1 MKVAVVTPYFKPDQT
16 KLVRCLDSVSAQ
28 TVKVVHYLV
37 GDGERADWLDTY
49 DIVHMVLPSNIGSTG
64 ATPRGVGAL
73 TAFHDGFDAVTFLDA
88 DNYFDPSHIAQC
100 IALQQENKVDLVFA
114 RRQIFFPDGE
124 VLKDPDPQDGP
135 GMHVD
140 ANCYFI
146 SKSAAFLVGMIGMYP
161 REFGAGEDRPTPS
174 LIQKFGLTS
183 EYLDQPTVWY
193 ESNWE
198 RHYKLAGKVPVE
210 KLRRPLRRCSSHFSS
225 ELYRWF
231 TGQQLIAPSTAI
243 QAETPT
249 LRAYEEW
256 NITLISS
263 YENQTT
269 HELRIFHECLLS
281 QTQKVTHLMVA
292 NGIPNQEVLDWDAL
306 HFVMPR
312 SFSDKCALGQGLAGM
327 FSFKLGCDAVIF
339 FNQNHLM
346 MPTFIKSVSDFMQ
359 RTQADIV
366 LIKAEDLDEA
376 ENKQNSDITLIMTRK
391 VAFVAML
398 QAQLSSLSAKIR
410 LHLLL
415 KIAEAHQLKVM
426 TITTGKLKSK
436 AFLNAQVKNEIYN
449 SPSVDDLFALTGYR
463 FKKESSRPMAE
474 RSKI

>member
-1 MKVAVVTPYFKPDQT
+1 MKIAVVTPYFKPDQA

-37 GDGERADWLDTY
+37 SDGEREDWLDAY
-49 DIVHMVLPSNIGSTG
+49 DIVHMALPSNIGSTG
-64 ATPRGVGAL
+64 ATPRGLGAL

-100 IALQQENKVDLVFA
+100 VALQQENKVDLVFA
-114 RRQIFFPDGE
+114 RRHIFFPDGE

-135 GMHVD
+135 GGHVD

-146 SKSAAFLVGMIGMYP
+146 TKSAAFLVGMIGMYP
-161 REFGAGEDRPTPS
+161 REFGAGEDRPTP
-174 LIQKFGLTS
+174 LLVQKFGLTF

-193 ESNWE
+193 ETNWE
-198 RHYKLAGKVPVE
+198 YHYQLAGKAPVG
-210 KLRRPLRRCSSHFSS
+210 KLREPLRRYIYQFSS

-231 TGQQLIAPSTAI
+231 TGQHLIAPSTAT

-249 LRAYEEW
+249 LRAHEEW

-263 YENQTT
+263 YDNQTA
-269 HELRIFHECLLS
+269 HELRIFHESVLG
-281 QTQKVTHLMVA
+281 QTQKVSHMMVA
-292 NGIPNQEVLDWDAL
+292 NGFPNQEVLDWGVE

-312 SFSDKCALGQGLAGM
+312 DYQDQCALGQGLAGM

-359 RTQADIV
+359 KTQADIV
-366 LIKAEDLDEA
+366 FIKAEGLDEA
-376 ENKQNSDITLIMTRK
+376 ENKQSPDMTLMMTRK
-391 VAFVAML
+391 VAFMAML
-398 QAQLSSLSAKIR
+398 QAQLSSLSAKLR
-410 LHLLL
+410 QHALL

-426 TITTGKLKSK
+426 TIRSK
-436 AFLNAQVKNEIYN
+436 ALKCKPLLKKQGCDQVDHL
-449 SPSVDDLFALTGYR
+449 PSVEEMFSLTGYQ
-463 FKKESSRPMAE
+463 FSKKSQALQDEYTG
-474 RSKI
+474 